1 MKNLPKILAVITAR
15 GGSKGLS
22 KKNILNLGGKP
33 LIAWT
38 IEAAQQSKYIDKVV
52 LSSDDNEII
61 SVAREFNCEVPFRR
75 PAKLATDE
83 ASSIDVL
90 FHAIEK
96 VPGYDYV
103 ALLQPTSP
111 LRTSYD
117 IDKAFELMILSK
129 ANACSSVCETAKT
142 PYWMF
147 SMESNNV
154 LNRLLPL
161 PINGHRRQSLPLTY
175 ELNGAIYL
183 LNIKTLY
190 SEKNLTPDKTIAYE
204 MSRERSI
211 DIDNL
216 VDFEKCKK
224 YLKEVSHD

>member
-224 YLKEVSHD
+224 YLKEVAHD

>member
-1 MKNLPKILAVITAR
+1 MENLPKILAIITAR
-15 GGSKGLS
+15 GGSKGLP
-22 KKNILNLGGKP
+22 KKNILNLAGKP

-38 IEAAQQSKYIDKVV
+38 IEAAQQSKYIDKVI
-52 LSSDDNEII
+52 LSSDDDEII
-61 SVAREFNCEVPFRR
+61 SVAQEFKCEVPFRR
-75 PAKLATDE
+75 PAELATDE
-83 ASSIDVL
+83 ASSVDVL

-111 LRTSYD
+111 LRTSSD
-117 IDKAFELMILSK
+117 IDSAFELMLASK
-129 ANACSSVCETAKT
+129 ATSCSSVCETAKT

-147 SMESNNV
+147 SMKSNKV
-154 LNRLLPL
+154 LSRLLQL
-161 PINGHRRQSLPLTY
+161 PTNGHRRQSLPLTY

-216 VDFEKCKK
+216 LDFEKCKK
-224 YLKEVSHD
+224 YLKEVAHD